1 MKEKILEI
9 IEDELI
15 GINSIPIKLRNE
27 HFFDKEAF
35 QKLIDALEIAIEIFK
50 GQTEVP
56 KKLALCFIDVS
67 NHFFVDDTFF
77 SQDEIELIEDAGM
90 KLSELANKLFDD
102 E

>member
-1 MKEKILEI
+1 MREKVLET
-9 IEDELI
+9 IEYELI
-15 GINSIPIKLRNE
+15 GINSIPVKLRNE

-35 QKLIDALEIAIEIFK
+35 QKLIDALEIAIEVFK
-50 GQTEVP
+50 DEIQVP

-67 NHFFVDDTFF
+67 NHFFVDDNFF

-90 KLSELANKLFDD
+90 KLSELANKLFDN

>member
-1 MKEKILEI
+1 MKEKILKI

-15 GINSIPIKLRNE
+15 GINSIPLKLRNE

-35 QKLIDALEIAIEIFK
+35 QKLINAIEIAIEIFK
-50 GQTEVP
+50 DQIQVP
-56 KKLALCFIDVS
+56 KKLALCFIDIS
-67 NHFFVDDTFF
+67 NYFFVDDTFF